1 MENNNANHS
10 LFNLD
15 YLIKITTFIKNCI
28 AILLLTVALTGVIAL
43 CVLGL
48 ARKEKISSF
57 FAAIENSASNLK
69 TITKELAETSTKSRI
84 VVESVATTERIREFN
99 NYLDLLNY
107 NSQLI
112 TNDLR
117 FAIAE
122 NLATSRAVRAE
133 ILPVIQKVGNN
144 LEESRKTI
152 VEVREQI
159 KQNGDE
165 LHKLL
170 QQGNTLLIKSES
182 ELIATLQNINK
193 TANGLQVLTNDP
205 ELTNLIKN
213 SNLTMANIQVTTKEL
228 ADLSTH
234 LIEPIVRPRKTKGLN
249 KYLLQPTLKVF
260 RFLNGTGNIVYLVSR
275 F

>member
-1 MENNNANHS
+1 MRENNTRNNS
-10 LFNLD
+10 LD
-15 YLIKITTFIKNCI
+15 IDHLIKLTTLLKNCI
-28 AILLLTVALTGVIAL
+28 AIVILTAVITALAAFSIFGF
-43 CVLGL
+43 

-57 FAAIENSASNLK
+57 FAAIENSANNLE
-69 TITKELAETSTKSRI
+69 TTTKEIAATSTKSRI
-84 VVESVATTERIREFN
+84 IIDSVATAERIREFN

-122 NLATSRAVRAE
+122 NLTTSREVRKE
-133 ILPVIQKVGNN
+133 LLPVIRGVAAN
-144 LEESRKTI
+144 LEESKATI
-152 VEVREQI
+152 IEVRQQI

-182 ELIATLQNINK
+182 ELLATLQNINK
-193 TANGLQVLTNDP
+193 TTYGLQVLTNDSN
-205 ELTNLIKN
+205 LTELIKN
-213 SNLTMANIQVTTKEL
+213 SNLTMSNIQVTTKEL

-249 KYLLQPTLKVF
+249 KYLLQPTLKVL
-260 RFLNGTGNIVYLVSR
+260 RVLNGTGNLVYLVSR

>member
-1 MENNNANHS
+1 MRENNTRNNS
-10 LFNLD
+10 LD
-15 YLIKITTFIKNCI
+15 IDHLIKLTTLLKNCI
-28 AILLLTVALTGVIAL
+28 AIVILTAVLTALAAFSIFGF
-43 CVLGL
+43 

-57 FAAIENSASNLK
+57 FAAIENSANNLE
-69 TITKELAETSTKSRI
+69 TTTKEIAATSTKSRI
-84 VVESVATTERIREFN
+84 IIDSVATAERIREFN

-122 NLATSRAVRAE
+122 NLTTSREVRKE
-133 ILPVIQKVGNN
+133 LLPVIRGVAAN
-144 LEESRKTI
+144 LEESKATI
-152 VEVREQI
+152 IEVRQQI

-182 ELIATLQNINK
+182 ELLATLQNINK
-193 TANGLQVLTNDP
+193 TTYGLQVLTNDSN
-205 ELTNLIKN
+205 LTELIKN
-213 SNLTMANIQVTTKEL
+213 SNLTMSNIQVTTKEL

-249 KYLLQPTLKVF
+249 KYLLQPTLKVL
-260 RFLNGTGNIVYLVSR
+260 RVLNGTGNLVYLVSR

>member
-1 MENNNANHS
+1 MQENNSNES
-10 LFNLD
+10 LSKLD
-15 YLIKITTFIKNCI
+15 YLIKLTTFIKNCI
-28 AILLLTVALTGVIAL
+28 AILLLTVLLTGFIVL
-43 CVLGL
+43 CTFGF

-57 FAAIENSASNLK
+57 FAAIENSANNLE
-69 TITKELAETSTKSRI
+69 TTTKEIAATSAKSRI
-84 VVESVATTERIREFN
+84 VVDSIATTERIKEFN

-122 NLATSRAVRAE
+122 NLTTSREVRKE
-133 ILPVIQKVGNN
+133 LLPVIRGVAAN
-144 LEESRKTI
+144 LEESKATI
-152 VEVREQI
+152 IEVREQI

-165 LHKLL
+165 FHKLL

-182 ELIATLQNINK
+182 ELLATLANINK
-193 TANGLQVLTNDP
+193 TANGLQVLTNDSN
-205 ELTNLIKN
+205 LTELIKN

-249 KYLLQPTLKVF
+249 KYLLQPTLKVL
-260 RFLNGTGNIVYLVSR
+260 RVLNGTGNLVYLVSR

>member
-1 MENNNANHS
+1 MQENNTRNNS
-10 LFNLD
+10 LNID
-15 YLIKITTFIKNCI
+15 YLIKLTNLLKNCI
-28 AILLLTVALTGVIAL
+28 TIVILTAVLTGLVAFFIF
-43 CVLGL
+43 GF
-48 ARKEKISSF
+48 ARKEKILSF
-57 FAAIENSASNLK
+57 FAAIENSANNLE
-69 TITKELAETSTKSRI
+69 TTTKEIAVTSTKSRI
-84 VVESVATTERIREFN
+84 IIDSVATAERIREFN

-122 NLATSRAVRAE
+122 NLTTSRAVRAE
-133 ILPVIQKVGNN
+133 ILPVIQKVGDN
-144 LEESRKTI
+144 LEESRRTI

-182 ELIATLQNINK
+182 ELLATLQNINK
-193 TANGLQVLTNDP
+193 TTYGLQVLTNDSN
-205 ELTNLIKN
+205 LTELIKN
-213 SNLTMANIQVTTKEL
+213 SNLTMSNIQVTTKEL

-249 KYLLQPTLKVF
+249 KYLLQPTLKVL
-260 RFLNGTGNIVYLVSR
+260 RVLNGTGNLVYLVSR